1 MHGAVHRDMKLRSL
15 HRVFC
20 HCCVTLAQQLKIKYA
35 LCFHLGNGA
44 REENI
49 DWMADPSN
57 KGMQQSY
64 GMMVNYLYDLK
75 KLDCHRKMLGEG
87 KNTNVWRGCRS
98 VPMIGAHPHSRRQT
112 S

>member
-1 MHGAVHRDMKLRSL
+1 MC
-15 HRVFC
+15 F
-20 HCCVTLAQQLKIKYA
+20 VTVASRWAQQVKIKYA

-75 KLDCHRKMLGEG
+75 KLDRHRKMLGEG
-87 KNTNVWRGCRS
+87 KI
-98 VPMIGAHPHSRRQT
+98 PMSGGVADLSL
-112 S
+112 